1 MLHHYVLRGCTK
13 TVGDGS
19 STNGTRVSASIASTK
34 CGVHLGAWTPGKS
47 PFFKAPAMAALP
59 IAGLVGLSINVHYTN
74 PAHKTGA
81 RDSSGFRMHW
91 TSTPRNES
99 LGRLAPIVLSIDPT
113 IRIPPQNPR
122 YFLTTGC
129 RLEGIEDVGGRG
141 GAPFITLEN
150 VWYHAHL
157 LGREMYTELY
167 PAKQAGTTIWQEP
180 RWHFDDQYSVDLH
193 ARHVTLRNG
202 DLVQSTCVY
211 VRVRERFCDEPGIP
225 PYPAMACRDD

>member
-1 MLHHYVLRGCTK
+1 
-13 TVGDGS
+13 
-19 STNGTRVSASIASTK
+19 
-34 CGVHLGAWTPGKS
+34 
-47 PFFKAPAMAALP
+47 
-59 IAGLVGLSINVHYTN
+59 
-74 PAHKTGA
+74 
-81 RDSSGFRMHW
+81 MHW

-167 PAKQAGTTIWQEP
+167 PAKQAGAVAGVAGVGGTTIWKEP

-211 VRVRERFCDEPGIP
+211 VRVRERFCDELGIP
-225 PYPAMACRDD
+225 PWLVEMISLTYRHGHYFWHCYSTATATTATATATAICHCDLPLPLRCH